1 MSDTSRNYGADADSE
16 IARLREKVETLMTDR
31 VTPAV
36 TQLASQAE
44 DVAQAATDKVRENA
58 ERLSETI
65 KAQPL
70 AAVGIAAL
78 VGFLFAGLVR
88 R

>member
-1 MSDTSRNYGADADSE
+1 MSDSARNYSVDADTE
-16 IARLREKVETLMTDR
+16 IARLREKVEALMTDR

-44 DVAQAATDKVRENA
+44 GAAQAASDKVRENA
-58 ERLSETI
+58 ERLSDTI
-65 KAQPL
+65 KEQPL
-70 AAVGIAAL
+70 TAIGIAAL

>member
-1 MSDTSRNYGADADSE
+1 MSDNARNYSTDADIE

-44 DVAQAATDKVRENA
+44 DAAHAATDKVRENA
-58 ERLSETI
+58 ERLSDTI

-70 AAVGIAAL
+70 TAVGIAAL

>member
-1 MSDTSRNYGADADSE
+1 MSDTPRNYELDANAE
-16 IARLREKVETLMTDR
+16 IARLRDKVETLMTER

-36 TQLASQAE
+36 AQFASQAE
-44 DVAQAATDKVRENA
+44 DAAQAATDKVRENVD
-58 ERLSETI
+58 RLSDSI

-70 AAVGIAAL
+70 TAVGVAAL

>member
-1 MSDTSRNYGADADSE
+1 MSDNARNYSVDADTE

-36 TQLASQAE
+36 AHLASQAE
-44 DVAQAATDKVRENA
+44 NAAHAATDKVRENV
-58 ERLSETI
+58 ERLSDTI

-70 AAVGIAAL
+70 TAVGIAAL

>member
-1 MSDTSRNYGADADSE
+1 MSDMPRDYKLDADAE
-16 IARLREKVETLMTDR
+16 IARLREKVETLMTER

-36 TQLASQAE
+36 TQLASQAQ
-44 DVAQAATDKVRENA
+44 DVADAATDKVRENA

-70 AAVGIAAL
+70 TAIGVAAL

>member
-1 MSDTSRNYGADADSE
+1 MSDSARNYGNDADSE

-36 TQLASQAE
+36 THLASQAE
-44 DVAQAATDKVRENA
+44 DAANAATDKVRENA

-65 KAQPL
+65 REQPL
-70 AAVGIAAL
+70 VAVGVAAL

>member
-1 MSDTSRNYGADADSE
+1 MSDTARNYTVDADAE

-44 DVAQAATDKVRENA
+44 GVAQAATDKVRENA
-58 ERLSETI
+58 ERLSDTI

-70 AAVGIAAL
+70 TAVGVAAL

>member
-1 MSDTSRNYGADADSE
+1 MSDTARNYSVDADTE
-16 IARLREKVETLMTDR
+16 IARLREKVEALMTDR

-36 TQLASQAE
+36 TQFASQAE
-44 DVAQAATDKVRENA
+44 DAAHAATDKVRENA
-58 ERLSETI
+58 ERLSDSI

-70 AAVGIAAL
+70 TAVGIAAL

>member
-1 MSDTSRNYGADADSE
+1 MSDTPRTYAMDADAE

-36 TQLASQAE
+36 TQLASHAE
-44 DVAQAATDKVRENA
+44 DAAHAATDKVRENA

-70 AAVGIAAL
+70 TAVGVAAL

>member
-1 MSDTSRNYGADADSE
+1 MSDTPRAYAADADTE

-44 DVAQAATDKVRENA
+44 DAAHAATDKVRENA
-58 ERLSETI
+58 ERLSDTI

-70 AAVGIAAL
+70 TAVGVAAL

>member
-1 MSDTSRNYGADADSE
+1 MSDNARSYTIDADAE
-16 IARLREKVETLMTDR
+16 IARLREKVETLMTER

-44 DVAQAATDKVRENA
+44 DAAQAATDKVRENA
-58 ERLSETI
+58 ERLSDTI

-70 AAVGIAAL
+70 TAVGIAAL